1 MITLRCSL
9 VALPLLRHLQFYQ
22 NLIYSLLHAHSQPF
36 KYFSYSLIHFH
47 FSLVQNFLIF
57 RKTLILFLFNFHHLV
72 LMEVINHI
80 IHRYILSLLLVTKF
94 IHLKCVCTFSELK
107 LSSFLATDFDFSLEP
122 AFQY

>member
-9 VALPLLRHLQFYQ
+9 VALPLLRHLQSHHD
-22 NLIYSLLHAHSQPF
+22 LIYSLFHAHFQPF
-36 KYFSYSLIHFH
+36 KYFSYRLIHFH
-47 FSLVQNFLIF
+47 FSLVQKFLIF
-57 RKTLILFLFNFHHLV
+57 RKTLILFLCSFHLV

-94 IHLKCVCTFSELK
+94 IHLKYFSTFSELK
-107 LSSFLATDFDFSLEP
+107 FSSFLATAFDFSLEP